1 VWLPSQYEQIGNRV
15 VHRFPKAR
23 LLLQACF
30 TDAARFSLMVLARN
44 ALTVDA
50 SAVIAADIVGKTLG
64 PQILEEL
71 LTGGTSFDFIAANA
85 DRDDG

>member
-1 VWLPSQYEQIGNRV
+1 
-15 VHRFPKAR
+15 
-23 LLLQACF
+23 
-30 TDAARFSLMVLARN
+30 MVLARN